1 MATRSLELRWSFLLA
16 GLAAAVLG
24 YAGAWIVGGPPGW
37 VGAAGALAL
46 AAALWGL
53 GGWVDRRLAEPVRA
67 AGLIASRVAGG
78 DLSVTVVTQHTDTAA
93 MDDLLS
99 SVHSMVV
106 ALRRLVGA
114 IRTAADEAA
123 AMAAQISAST
133 EEMSAS
139 TEEMAATCQDLTK
152 RAADQAQLVRAA
164 ADDAAKILQIA
175 TILAA
180 GADDSVRRN
189 TAVADVARRNKEV
202 LDQSTEQHFLVA
214 SGD

>member
-1 MATRSLELRWSFLLA
+1 MEFPPGRPRRRRA
-16 GLAAAVLG
+16 GLRRRVDRRG
-24 YAGAWIVGGPPGW
+24 PAG
-37 VGAAGALAL
+37 
-46 AAALWGL
+46 LWGL

-78 DLSVTVVTQHTDTAA
+78 DLSVTVVTQHTETAA
-93 MDDLLS
+93 MGDLLS

-133 EEMSAS
+133 EQMSAS

-152 RAADQAQLVRAA
+152 RAAEQAQLVRAA
-164 ADDAAKILQIA
+164 ADDAGRILQIV

-180 GADDSVRRN
+180 GAEDSVRRN
-189 TAVADVARRNKEV
+189 SSLATLARRNKDV
-202 LDQSTEQHFLVA
+202 LDQSTVQLATLAEEVNRGAAEAEALARA
-214 SGD
+214 SAD